1 MKKQQIFLIGILIFS
16 CIVLS
21 LTSPFFLTWKN
32 IVNILNQSS
41 LNIIVAIGMCF
52 VICSKGIDLSVGSTA
67 ALSGAVMAL
76 LLKQDFSVA
85 FSISMGFLTGVAVG
99 VFNGALISEI
109 KLNPFIVTLASMSVM
124 RALTLIITKSIP
136 IYGFPKSFLLFGS
149 GFLYSIPVPVIITIV
164 ISLVG
169 LFLLNA
175 TKFGYYTLA
184 LGGNEEAL
192 RRNGVFVKLYK
203 ILIYGF
209 SGFTAGVAGLILTA
223 RLNSADPLAGSM
235 MELDVI
241 ATVILGG
248 TSINGGR
255 GTIVGTVAA
264 GIFLAVIRNGLTINN
279 IPSYYQQL
287 AVGMIILL
295 AVIISERR
303 EINQI

>member
-1 MKKQQIFLIGILIFS
+1 MKKQQIFLIAILIFS

-21 LTSPFFLTWKN
+21 FTSPFFLTWKN
-32 IVNILNQSS
+32 FVNILNQSS

-76 LLKQDFSVA
+76 LLKQEFSVS
-85 FSISMGFLTGVAVG
+85 FSIGIGFLTGGIVG
-99 VFNGALISEI
+99 VFNGVLISKI

-124 RALTLIITKSIP
+124 RAFTLIITKAIP
-136 IYGFPKSFLLFGS
+136 IYGFPKSFSWFGS
-149 GFLYSIPVPVIITIV
+149 GFVGAIPVPVIITVI

-169 LFLLNA
+169 LFLLNS
-175 TKFGYYTLA
+175 TKFGYYALA

-192 RRNGVFVKLYK
+192 RRNGVFIKFYK

-209 SGFTAGVAGLILTA
+209 SGFTAAVAGLVLAA
-223 RLNSADPLAGSM
+223 RLNCADPLAGSM

-248 TSINGGR
+248 TSINGGK
-255 GTIVGTVAA
+255 GTIIGTVAA
-264 GIFLAVIRNGLTINN
+264 GIFLAVIKNGLTINS

-287 AVGMIILL
+287 AIGLIILL
-295 AVIISERR
+295 AVIVSERKSAN
-303 EINQI
+303 EI